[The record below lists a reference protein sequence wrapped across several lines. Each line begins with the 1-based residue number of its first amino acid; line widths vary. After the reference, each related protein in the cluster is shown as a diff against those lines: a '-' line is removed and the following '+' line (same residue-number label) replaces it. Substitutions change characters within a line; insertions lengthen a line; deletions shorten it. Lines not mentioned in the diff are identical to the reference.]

1 MKGRAL
7 YCAIALLAGSMTAY
21 AGSLAPLHSRC
32 YISADEDSGRFRIYV
47 PSGDCEESRRCGSN
61 FSNDSLERLTGI
73 TRGGLGHEGASL
85 TATLA
90 AEAGTFT
97 CSGTVHDG
105 ELAGRSEFTPDQ
117 GFVDRMGRMGFS
129 GYDSEKLMAYAFMDV
144 TSKWVQSM
152 QQAGVHGMKV
162 DNLLALRI
170 FKVDPDYIHSLTSM
184 GYEMP
189 DADKLVALKVQGV
202 NADEVRQIRGLGYQ
216 PSLDELIQIRIFH
229 ITPEFIR
236 RMQDRGLKNL
246 TIAKLVQ
253 IRIFKLDE

>member
-1 MKGRAL
+1 MNRRV
-7 YCAIALLAGSMTAY
+7 LLCVMTLFAGSLPSW

-32 YISADEDSGRFRIYV
+32 YISADDDSGRFRLNI
-47 PSGDCEESRRCGSN
+47 PSDDCEESCHCGSN
-61 FSNDSLERLTGI
+61 FSNDSLDRLTGI
-73 TRGGLGHEGASL
+73 TRADLAREGASL

-105 ELAGRSEFTPDQ
+105 ELAGRSVFTPDQ

-129 GYDSEKLMAYAFMDV
+129 EYDSEKLMAYAFMDV
-144 TSKWVQSM
+144 SSSWVQSM
-152 QQAGVHGMKV
+152 QQTGVRGMTT
-162 DNLLALRI
+162 DNLIALRI
-170 FKVDPDYIHSLTSM
+170 FKVNPDYIHSVTSM

-189 DADKLVALKVQGV
+189 DADKLVGLKVQGV
-202 NADEVRQIRGLGYQ
+202 NAEEVRQIRALGYQ
-216 PSLDELIQIRIFH
+216 PTLDELIQIRIFK